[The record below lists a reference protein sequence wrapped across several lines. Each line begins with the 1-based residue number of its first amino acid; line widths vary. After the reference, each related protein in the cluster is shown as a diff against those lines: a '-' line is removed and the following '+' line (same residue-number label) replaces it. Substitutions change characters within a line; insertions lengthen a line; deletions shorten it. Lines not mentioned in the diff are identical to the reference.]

1 MPTGERRGQLTSLSD
16 RQHCASL
23 IDEAVVLGA
32 RKEKACEE
40 IDMSIRTLQRWLD
53 NGAIT
58 ADKRP
63 TAKDYALLWL
73 KQYRNNHIQDAI

>member
-1 MPTGERRGQLTSLSD
+1 
-16 RQHCASL
+16 
-23 IDEAVVLGA
+23 
-32 RKEKACEE
+32 
-40 IDMSIRTLQRWLD
+40 MSIRTLQRWLE

-73 KQYRNNHIQDAI
+73 KQYRNNHIQDAIQVT